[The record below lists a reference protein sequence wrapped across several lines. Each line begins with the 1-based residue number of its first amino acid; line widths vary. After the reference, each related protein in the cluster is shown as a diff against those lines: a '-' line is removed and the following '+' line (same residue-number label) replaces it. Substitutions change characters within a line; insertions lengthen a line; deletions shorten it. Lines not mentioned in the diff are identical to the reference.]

1 MSKRKKRPTVSVIPR
16 TPGEEDILKLR
27 AIGEQHAMV
36 IKLNKVLTCCELE
49 EAAERQ
55 RYNDA
60 KARKEHAKE
69 SLDGAIMVLVDL
81 CGDDDLPLQKV
92 AKEGN
97 AQGRAPGDESWRNW
111 PLASLGGKPELSV
124 GDVEKFA
131 AAGIKTVG
139 DLADWEAKHSNHVGV
154 KGAGAATWGRVADSM
169 AGFWA
174 RWNAEP
180 GRKAQQA
187 AEVAACNAVATTP
200 PAKPDGGAKKA
211 LVGGLDDVKGG
222 RQE

>member
-1 MSKRKKRPTVSVIPR
+1 MTKQKERPAVPVIPWNV
-16 TPGEEDILKLR
+16 GEEDLLKLR
-27 AIGEQHAMV
+27 AITEQHAM
-36 IKLNKVLTCCELE
+36 IIELSKALTCCQLE
-49 EAAERQ
+49 EAAKLQSYKE
-55 RYNDA
+55 A
-60 KARKEHAKE
+60 KARAEDAEE

-81 CGDDDLPLQKV
+81 CGDDDLPLQK
-92 AKEGN
+92 AAREGN

-187 AEVAACNAVATTP
+187 AEVAACNAVTTTP